1 VADST
6 AKFIFV
12 LFYELPIMYLFIE
25 SDCITLY
32 FVNWQREI
40 SFTEIDGKKVV
51 IKRNKMSKNL
61 HDYVLVMT
69 YAILSILLAHPS
81 TPPEFGNKT
90 TSNEGFEMREK
101 LRSMGIPTP
110 SLVSISDNLLI
121 EEFVPGGNLHA
132 ALSYGSNFSLAYAAG
147 IITGRLHKSGY
158 SFTDNKSQNFLVS
171 SASKVLRTDLA
182 FIKKNDSVFAKSM
195 DIGSFLGSLLCL
207 ENERYK
213 VMENAFYEGYFSE
226 AKSPIPYLSIPLR
239 NILGFGLSMGSNWV
253 VNVLLESAK
262 LVSNRWKFGFS
273 VKSP

>member
-1 VADST
+1 
-6 AKFIFV
+6 
-12 LFYELPIMYLFIE
+12 MYLF
-25 SDCITLY
+25 SGSNCITLY

-40 SFTEIDGKKVV
+40 SISEINGKKVV

-61 HDYVLVMT
+61 HDYLIVMT

-90 TSNEGFEMREK
+90 TLNEGFEMREK
-101 LRSMGIPTP
+101 LRLMGIATP
-110 SLVSISDNLLI
+110 SLISISHNLLI
-121 EEFVPGGNLHA
+121 EEFIQGGDLHE
-132 ALSYGSNFSLAYAAG
+132 ALSNGSNFSLSFAAG

-158 SFTDNKSQNFLVS
+158 SFTDNKSQNYLVG
-171 SASKVLRTDLA
+171 ATNKVLRTDLA
-182 FIKKNDSVFAKSM
+182 FIKKNVSVFAKSM
-195 DIGSFLGSLLCL
+195 DIGTFLGSLLSL
-207 ENERYK
+207 DAGKFK
-213 VMENAFYEGYFSE
+213 VMENAFYEGYCTE

-262 LVSNRWKFGFS
+262 MISNRRKFGFS